1 MFRWPVRCGTSGKA
15 SFVSDLTSFGSSLDE
30 VFRRLG
36 LPDPVVMG
44 RVSSDWAEVAGA
56 PWVGRSTPLYIQG
69 TTLVVEASVPS
80 MVAFLRYA
88 VSDLV
93 KALAAHLGE
102 GVIDQ
107 IEVRPPASR

>member
-1 MFRWPVRCGTSGKA
+1 M
-15 SFVSDLTSFGSSLDE
+15 SDLTSFGSSLDE

-36 LPDPVVMG
+36 LPDPMVMA
-44 RVSSDWAEVAGA
+44 RVSSDWAEVAGS
-56 PWVGRSTPLYIQG
+56 PWVGRSTPLYVQG
-69 TTLVVEASVPS
+69 KTLFVEASVPS

-88 VSDLV
+88 VADLI